1 MNRAYRG
8 EETKAFEDALA
19 AKPIAAQ
26 YRLRLFVAGATR
38 RSACA
43 IQSIKAICQ
52 SYLDG
57 RYELEVIDVYQRPD
71 QMKAE
76 NIIITPTLIRE
87 QPFPLRRLVGDLSD
101 KGRVLAGLDISLPQ
115 SSAATDESAHAS

>member
-1 MNRAYRG
+1 M
-8 EETKAFEDALA
+8 
-19 AKPIAAQ
+19 Q

-52 SYLDG
+52 SHLDG
-57 RYELEVIDVYQRPD
+57 RYELEVIDVYQHPD

-76 NIIITPTLIRE
+76 NIILTPTLIRE
-87 QPFPLRRLVGDLSD
+87 RPFPLRRIVGDLSD

-115 SSAATDESAHAS
+115 RSATTNESARSGSKNSIRTDRRCENVLANP